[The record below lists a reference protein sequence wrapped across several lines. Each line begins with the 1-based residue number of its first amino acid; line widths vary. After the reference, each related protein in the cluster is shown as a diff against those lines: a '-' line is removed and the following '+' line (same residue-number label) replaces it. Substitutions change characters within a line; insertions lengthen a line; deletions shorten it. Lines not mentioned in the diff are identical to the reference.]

1 MESINMYTCIYF
13 YFYIYSSEISQLR
26 NAAKEFFLKM
36 RFLPSLFYFMCLCD
50 TNIRFSIL
58 DNVIDVIIR

>member
-13 YFYIYSSEISQLR
+13 YFHIYSSEISQLR

-36 RFLPSLFYFMCLCD
+36 RFLTSLFYFMCLCD